1 MQVLVDDMPLI
12 SGDAGQAQWSLIS
25 TENINQVEIIKGASS
40 ALYGSSALNGVIN
53 IRTAYPTSTPET
65 KINIHHGL
73 YNNPKR
79 ESLNWWGTRKQR
91 IYGADFLHKRKIKNL
106 DLVIGAFILEDEGY
120 RYDEKTSRKR
130 INFNT
135 RYKNKK
141 IDGLSYGI
149 NGNFLFNK
157 TASALIWESYNT
169 AYIPLDSAVTTTSGD
184 VYNIDPFIKYINPR
198 NNDIHTLRAR
208 YMKVINCLLYTSP
221 SPRD

>member
-1 MQVLVDDMPLI
+1 M
-12 SGDAGQAQWSLIS
+12 
-25 TENINQVEIIKGASS
+25 
-40 ALYGSSALNGVIN
+40 YGSSALNGVIN

-73 YNNPKR
+73 YDNPKR
-79 ESLNWWGTRKQR
+79 ESLNWWGSRKQR

-106 DLVIGAFILEDEGY
+106 DLVIGAFIFEDEGY

-169 AYIPLDSAVTTTSGD
+169 AYIPLDSAVTVSYT
-184 VYNIDPFIKYINPR
+184 
-198 NNDIHTLRAR
+198 HLRAHE
-208 YMKVINCLLYTSP
+208 T
-221 SPRD
+221 